1 MPSPTAKSILLGA
14 GRLVGAALLVAPAL
28 AADDNFLRE
37 IEEEAKR
44 QAITLTTSLP
54 QPLSAPATPGP
65 DAERLASGLDRAG
78 FEQALREK
86 LPKETFAAYLRL
98 DPAGKQRLYESY
110 RNDSRLAGI
119 AEQIA
124 RSPTGKP

>member
-14 GRLVGAALLVAPAL
+14 GRLVGAVLLAAPSL
-28 AADDNFLRE
+28 AADDHYLRE
-37 IEEEAKR
+37 IEEEAKH
-44 QAITLTTSLP
+44 QATTLTTNLPQSLP
-54 QPLSAPATPGP
+54 APATPGS
-65 DAERLASGLDRAG
+65 DTERLASGLDRAG

-86 LPKETFAAYLRL
+86 LPKEIFAAYQRL

-110 RNDSRLAGI
+110 RNDGRLADI

-124 RSPTGKP
+124 RSLTGKL

>member
-1 MPSPTAKSILLGA
+1 MPSLTAKSILLGA
-14 GRLVGAALLVAPAL
+14 GRLVGAALLAAPAP
-28 AADDNFLRE
+28 AADDHYLRE

-44 QAITLTTSLP
+44 QATTLTTSLP
-54 QPLSAPATPGP
+54 QPLPALVAPGS

-86 LPKETFAAYLRL
+86 LPKDSYAAYQRL
-98 DPAGKQRLYESY
+98 DSAGKQRLYDSY